1 MYHIRAAM
9 ILFPA
14 PLFLYECSPKHRELE
29 DYLTWT
35 AKYLGQPYFKVPW
48 DFKIYSHPT
57 KVPSS
62 VDCFRGTQ
70 VRGDYHEDSFL
81 NEGPQ
86 KLESRP
92 NVKTRGEVSS
102 THVFAAGIT
111 EYEFG
116 KIKSRMALF
125 PNTAIENRIKQ
136 SLLPIIQKLFPS
148 RGRTSVLILH
158 RASGADLGGA
168 YPELDTGDSMD
179 QLIDVV
185 SKTLDSSRNYIQ
197 PILCGEIDSR
207 GGRAHSIGPYW
218 LHLKPIRKEFDNS
231 ITARDIDALF
241 LRYAFE
247 LECFHMALGFRSGAL
262 DLFSLLGIPTVSIG
276 LRNLIGED
284 RHNYLAQKI
293 FRRINVKYGLPRHK
307 ATAWIRSNYGGFV
320 AESKTDMGVNVLC
333 SPYFLKQ
340 AKPPFGVGVVPRK
353 QPANPDAELA
363 ERAQLPGR
371 FCAFDGWVLH
381 VGVSVACEKYL
392 GSRRSI
398 NRMTP
403 EANDFV
409 INRAYARYCY
419 AADIGKVSDLPRHFA
434 QLKDMEMHDLEAH
447 RDMARQLQEGSV
459 QRYSVV
465 GYQLEADEMWGVLD
479 GLLKGFVE

>member
-1 MYHIRAAM
+1 M

-14 PLFLYECSPKHRELE
+14 PLFLYDCSSKYQELE
-29 DYLTWT
+29 NYLTWT

-48 DFKIYSHPT
+48 DFHIYSNP
-57 KVPSS
+57 KIAPSS
-62 VDCFRGTQ
+62 VGCFRGTQ

-81 NEGPQ
+81 NEGSQ
-86 KLESRP
+86 KLEPRN
-92 NVKTRGEVSS
+92 NVKTRSEGSS

-116 KIKSRMALF
+116 EIKSRMALF

-136 SLLPIIQKLFPS
+136 SLLPIIQKLFPP

-158 RASGADLGGA
+158 RASGADVGGA
-168 YPELDTGDSMD
+168 YPELDTGHSMD
-179 QLIDVV
+179 QLINIV
-185 SKTLDSSRNYIQ
+185 SETLDSSRNNMQ

-207 GGRAHSIGPYW
+207 GSTLSIGPYW
-218 LHLKPIRKEFDNS
+218 LDLKRIRAEFDNT

-247 LECFHMALGFRSGAL
+247 LGYFHMALGFRSGAL

-284 RHNYLAQKI
+284 RHNLLAQKI
-293 FRRINVKYGLPRHK
+293 FRRINVKYDLPRHG
-307 ATAWIRSNYGGFV
+307 ATAWIRSNYGGFT
-320 AESKTDMGVNVLC
+320 AESTGDVGVNVLC
-333 SPYFLKQ
+333 SPFFLKQ
-340 AKPPFGVGVVPRK
+340 AKLPFGVRVPRK
-353 QPANPDAELA
+353 KPLNPDAERA
-363 ERAQLPGR
+363 ERAELPGQ
-371 FCAFDGWVLH
+371 FCAFDEWVLK

-392 GSRRSI
+392 GSRRSMS
-398 NRMTP
+398 RMTP

-419 AADIGKVSDLPRHFA
+419 AADIGKGSDLHPHFA
-434 QLKDMEMHDLEAH
+434 QLKEKEMRALAAH
-447 RDMARQLQEGSV
+447 RDMARGSLLQEGSV
-459 QRYSVV
+459 QRYSVE

-479 GLLKGFVE
+479 GILNGIAK

>member
-14 PLFLYECSPKHRELE
+14 PLFLYECSTKYRELE

-48 DFKIYSHPT
+48 DFKIFSDPI

-70 VRGDYHEDSFL
+70 VKGDYDEKSFL

-111 EYEFG
+111 EDEFG
-116 KIKSRMALF
+116 EIKSRMALF

-158 RASGADLGGA
+158 RASGANPGGA
-168 YPELDTGDSMD
+168 YPELDTGESMD

-185 SKTLDSSRNYIQ
+185 SKTLDPSRNYIQ
-197 PILCGEIDSR
+197 PILCGEIDRR
-207 GGRAHSIGPYW
+207 GGRARSIGPYW
-218 LHLKPIRKEFDNS
+218 NDLKDIRTEFDN
-231 ITARDIDALF
+231 TARDIDALF

-247 LECFHMALGFRSGAL
+247 LGHFHMALGFRSGAL

-276 LRNLIGED
+276 LRNLTGED

-293 FRRINVKYGLPRHK
+293 FRRINVKYDLPRHK
-307 ATAWIRSNYGGFV
+307 ATAWIRSNYGGPR
-320 AESKTDMGVNVLC
+320 AQSKKDMGVNLLG
-333 SPYFLKQ
+333 SPYFIKQ
-340 AKPPFGVGVVPRK
+340 PPFGVGVPRN
-353 QPANPDAELA
+353 QPANPDA

-371 FCAFDGWVLH
+371 FCVFDEWVLH

-419 AADIGKVSDLPRHFA
+419 AADIRKNSDLRQHFA
-434 QLKDMEMHDLEAH
+434 QLKDIEMHDLEAH
-447 RDMARQLQEGSV
+447 RAMATQLQEGSV